1 MGAQLA
7 STGGKSGT
15 PLLLASTATQWLGTA
30 RIPRALAEAGFEV
43 SLLTPRNALAENSRH
58 VARLGYIPDGATP
71 AQWAV
76 AFGAMVEAT
85 SPRIVVPCDDM
96 AFRLL
101 SLLAR
106 ADRPMVRPDIAPR
119 LSALI
124 RHSLGDPAHYDASV
138 DKTLLPP
145 AAQALGIRVPPYA
158 VVEAPP
164 EAEAFAAAQGYPV
177 VLKRGHGFAGQGVA
191 ICADSLALARAFEAF
206 TQANAQDPM
215 CTIPNRHLVQAHIP
229 GRIRYCIATAW
240 NGELLAGYAAEK
252 VVADPEP
259 VGPPTVTRYFRS
271 PALREITARLV
282 RGFGISGH
290 FFAEFVVSD
299 PGGDA
304 SLLELNRRITPAS
317 HRGSAR
323 NVDFCAALYAGV
335 HGRPSTSGAD
345 IAEGDEGINVFF
357 PGEWLRD
364 PESRYLTDHPV
375 DIPWDEPELFEALL
389 ALRHVR

>member
-1 MGAQLA
+1 MEAP
-7 STGGKSGT
+7 SRT
-15 PLLLASTATQWLGTA
+15 PLLLVSTATGWLGTA
-30 RIPRALAEAGFEV
+30 RIPRALAEAGFDV
-43 SLLTPRNALAENSRH
+43 ALLTPRNALAEKGRYLTR
-58 VARLGYIPDGATP
+58 VGYLPDNATP
-71 AQWAV
+71 AQWAS

-101 SLLAR
+101 HMLVQAGGTV
-106 ADRPMVRPDIAPR
+106 VRPDLALR
-119 LSALI
+119 LSVLI
-124 RHSLGDPAHYDASV
+124 RQSLGDPAHYEASV

-158 VVEAPP
+158 VVEALR

-177 VLKRGHGFAGQGVA
+177 VLKRAHGFAGQGVA
-191 ICADSLALARAFEAF
+191 ICADDLALARAFEAF
-206 TQANAQDPM
+206 TRVNAQDPM
-215 CTIPNRHLVQAHIP
+215 CRIANRHLVQAHIP
-229 GRIRYCIATAW
+229 GRIQYYIATAW
-240 NGELLAGYAAEK
+240 NGELLAGYAGEK
-252 VVADPEP
+252 VVANPEP
-259 VGPPTVTRYFRS
+259 VGPPTVARYFRA

-299 PGGDA
+299 PGGEPN
-304 SLLELNRRITPAS
+304 LLELNRRITPAS

-323 NVDFCAALYAGV
+323 NVDFCAALFAGL

-345 IAEGDEGINVFF
+345 IAEGDEGISVFF

-364 PESRYLTDHPV
+364 PDSPYLTAHPA

-389 ALRHVR
+389 ALRDGD